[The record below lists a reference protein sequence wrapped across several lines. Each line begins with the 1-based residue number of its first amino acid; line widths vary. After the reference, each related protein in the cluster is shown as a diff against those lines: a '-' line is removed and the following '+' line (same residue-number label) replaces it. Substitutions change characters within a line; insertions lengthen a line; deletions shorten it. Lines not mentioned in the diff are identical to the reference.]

1 MNSSK
6 ALNQSQK
13 NNYRNAN
20 FEYYTRPPVLI
31 HENLKYSQYVIIHVV
46 DSGKDNS
53 DKDNE
58 VNINSSNFSDEEK
71 KKRSLLKTITIMI
84 IAVVIVVIASSL
96 IEQFLEHRYG
106 PYLKIGVVAVIGYFV
121 INSLANIFYKLSYDA
136 LKNNA
141 EIIRILIRIMGAIVV
156 ISVIISYLSE
166 DPLIATSIGTITAIV
181 IGFASQ
187 NVLGNLISGLY
198 LAITRPFRIGDKVTV
213 FGNTGIIYDIGLLYS
228 RLRTDEGD
236 IILAPNTSMVTTT
249 IIIRKN

>member
-1 MNSSK
+1 
-6 ALNQSQK
+6 
-13 NNYRNAN
+13 
-20 FEYYTRPPVLI
+20 
-31 HENLKYSQYVIIHVV
+31 V
-46 DSGKDNS
+46 DSGKD
-53 DKDNE
+53 
-58 VNINSSNFSDEEK
+58 SSNKENEGNRNSNNMTNEEK
-71 KKRSLLKTITIMI
+71 RKRSLFKTITIMI
-84 IAVVIVVIASSL
+84 IAVAVVVAVSSF

-121 INSLANIFYKLSYDA
+121 VNSLANIFYKLSYDA

-141 EIIRILIRIMGAIVV
+141 EVIRILIRIIGAIVI
-156 ISVIISYLSE
+156 ISVIISYLSQ

-198 LAITRPFRIGDKVTV
+198 LAITRPFRIGEKVTV

-228 RLRTDEGD
+228 RLRTEEGD

-249 IIIRKN
+249 IIIRKSS

>member
-1 MNSSK
+1 
-6 ALNQSQK
+6 
-13 NNYRNAN
+13 
-20 FEYYTRPPVLI
+20 
-31 HENLKYSQYVIIHVV
+31 V
-46 DSGKDNS
+46 DSGNDN
-53 DKDNE
+53 DNNE
-58 VNINSSNFSDEEK
+58 NELKNDSNSTSAEK
-71 KKRSLLKTITIMI
+71 KQRSLFKTIIIMI
-84 IAVVIVVIASSL
+84 IAVAAVVAVSSF

-106 PYLKIGVVAVIGYFV
+106 PYLKIGIVAVIGYFV

-141 EIIRILIRIMGAIVV
+141 EMIRILIRIIGVIVV
-156 ISVIISYLSE
+156 ISVIISYLSQ

-198 LAITRPFRIGDKVTV
+198 LAITRPFRIGEKVSV

-228 RLRTDEGD
+228 RLKTEEGD

-249 IIIRKN
+249 IIIRKSS

>member
-1 MNSSK
+1 
-6 ALNQSQK
+6 
-13 NNYRNAN
+13 
-20 FEYYTRPPVLI
+20 
-31 HENLKYSQYVIIHVV
+31 V
-46 DSGKDNS
+46 DSGKDSSNIE
-53 DKDNE
+53 NE
-58 VNINSSNFSDEEK
+58 VNSNSNNMINEEK
-71 KKRSLLKTITIMI
+71 RKRSLFKTITIMI
-84 IAVVIVVIASSL
+84 IAVAVVVTISSF

-121 INSLANIFYKLSYDA
+121 VNSLANIFYKLSYDA

-141 EIIRILIRIMGAIVV
+141 EVIRILIRIIGAIVI
-156 ISVIISYLSE
+156 ISVIISYLSQ

-198 LAITRPFRIGDKVTV
+198 LAITRPFRIGEKVTV

-249 IIIRKN
+249 IIIRKAS

>member
-1 MNSSK
+1 M
-6 ALNQSQK
+6 
-13 NNYRNAN
+13 
-20 FEYYTRPPVLI
+20 
-31 HENLKYSQYVIIHVV
+31 KYSQYFIINVV
-46 DSGKDNS
+46 DSGKD
-53 DKDNE
+53 
-58 VNINSSNFSDEEK
+58 SSNKENEGNRNSNNMTNEEK
-71 KKRSLLKTITIMI
+71 RKRSLFKTITIMI
-84 IAVVIVVIASSL
+84 IAVAVVVAVSSF

-121 INSLANIFYKLSYDA
+121 VNSLANIFYKLSYDA

-141 EIIRILIRIMGAIVV
+141 EVIRILIRIIGAIVI
-156 ISVIISYLSE
+156 ISVIISYLSQ

-198 LAITRPFRIGDKVTV
+198 LAITRPFRIGEKVTV

-249 IIIRKN
+249 IIIRKAS